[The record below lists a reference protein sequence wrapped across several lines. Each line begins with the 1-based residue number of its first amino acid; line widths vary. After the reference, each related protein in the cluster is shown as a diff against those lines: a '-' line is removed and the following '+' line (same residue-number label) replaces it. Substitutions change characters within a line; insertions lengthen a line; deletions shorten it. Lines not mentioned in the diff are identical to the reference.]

1 MATFLLVHGAWHGAW
16 CWSRV
21 EPALRAAGHDV
32 HTVTMTGLGDRY
44 HLRAA
49 CKGLETHISD
59 VIGVLESHDLTDVV
73 LVGHSYGGMVI
84 TGVAEQAAERIG
96 RLVYLDAFVPEDGK
110 SLFDYLPPEFL
121 PVLEDALGRGPQRDG
136 GSAPDPSAF
145 GVLKPDDAEWVRK
158 FIVPHPDNCFDASLS
173 LHNYR
178 AANLPRSYIYCDEP
192 AMGPFGQF
200 SERYEGAGGWRHHV
214 LHTGHDA
221 MVSDSDGT
229 VRVLLEDAELR

>member
-21 EPALRAAGHDV
+21 EPGLRAAGHDV

-49 CKGLETHISD
+49 CKGLETHIAD

-84 TGVAEQAAERIG
+84 AGVAEQAAARIG

-110 SLFDYLPPEFL
+110 CLYDYLAPNFL
-121 PVLEDALGRGPQRDG
+121 PILEAALERGPKRDG
-136 GSAPDPSAF
+136 NSAPDPAAF
-145 GVLKPDDAEWVRK
+145 GVLDPVDADWVRQQ
-158 FIVPHPDNCFDASLS
+158 IVPHPDNCMDAVLS
-173 LHNYR
+173 VQDQR
-178 AANLPRSYIYCDEP
+178 AASLPRSYVYCDDP

-200 SERYEGAGGWRHHV
+200 SDQYKSAPGWRHHV

-221 MVSDSDGT
+221 MVSDPDGT